1 MSRKRQAINMVTH
14 VLQAHTRTIPP
25 PTRTEVRYNCTKD
38 GPIIGQ
44 FAGTYSRRAA
54 LSRTRRNAHAR
65 GLFEAARRE
74 NAFANCEHDHMI
86 AVTRADTDTL
96 VSSYLRPASFQMI
109 ITCVRSSSRDR

>member
-1 MSRKRQAINMVTH
+1 MSSKRMPERPPPPHARKCPTTALNMVPLLDNLR
-14 VLQAHTRTIPP
+14 VHTLVEP
-25 PTRTEVRYNCTKD
+25 
-38 GPIIGQ
+38 
-44 FAGTYSRRAA
+44 
-54 LSRTRRNAHAR
+54 LSRTQRNAHAR

-109 ITCVRSSSRDR
+109 ITCVRSRSRDR

>member
-14 VLQAHTRTIPP
+14 VLQRSPP
-25 PTRTEVRYNCTKD
+25 PLARKCATTALRMVPLLDNLRVHTLVE
-38 GPIIGQ
+38 P
-44 FAGTYSRRAA
+44 

-109 ITCVRSSSRDR
+109 ITSVRSRSRDR